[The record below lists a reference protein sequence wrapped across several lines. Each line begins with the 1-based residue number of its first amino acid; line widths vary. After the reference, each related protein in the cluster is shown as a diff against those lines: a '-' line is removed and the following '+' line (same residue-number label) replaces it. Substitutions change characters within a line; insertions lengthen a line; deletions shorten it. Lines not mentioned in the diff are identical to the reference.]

1 MKPLLFKVMAVAR
14 AIALLLY
21 SPVWAAAH
29 LVYFAARVLLMFAYI
44 FMLEGKKAKDIYKH
58 LI

>member
-1 MKPLLFKVMAVAR
+1 MKPLLFKVMAIAR
-14 AIALLLY
+14 SQLLLLY

-29 LVYFAARVLLMFAYI
+29 LVYFVARVLLMFAYI